1 MLPPETTTV
10 AGHSKWANIKHK
22 KARMDAKRG
31 KAWSKC
37 SKALM
42 VAAKQGGP
50 DPAANLTLRYA
61 IEEAKAANMPKDT
74 IKRAIEKGAGLS
86 GQGADFEDIRYEG
99 YGAAG
104 VAIIVDCLT
113 DNRQRTAPD
122 IRSIFAK
129 AGGNLGTSGSVA
141 FNFEHKGV
149 INIDASKVEE
159 DRLMELAL
167 EAGAENVES
176 EEGLFTVTTSPED
189 FLGVKEAVEHAEI
202 EMESA
207 EVTMIPT
214 VTVEVAGDDVGKIL
228 RLVENLEDNDDVQKV
243 YTNMEA
249 SEADIEAA
257 SA

>member
-1 MLPPETTTV
+1 M

-104 VAIIVDCLT
+104 VAVIVDCLT

-129 AGGNLGTSGSVA
+129 SGGNLGTSGSVA
-141 FNFEHKGV
+141 FNFESKGV
-149 INIDASKVEE
+149 INIDASTVDE
-159 DRLMELAL
+159 DRLMEIAL
-167 EAGAENVES
+167 EAGADNVEQ
-176 EEGLFTVTTSPED
+176 EDGLFTVTSAPED
-189 FLGVKEAVEHAEI
+189 FLSVKEAIENAGI
-202 EMESA
+202 EMESS
-207 EVTMIPT
+207 EVTMLPT
-214 VTVEVAGDDVGKIL
+214 VTVEVSGEDVGKIL
-228 RLVENLEDNDDVQKV
+228 RLIENLEDNDDVQKV

-257 SA
+257 SS

>member
-1 MLPPETTTV
+1 M

-42 VAAKQGGP
+42 VAAKQAGP
-50 DPAANLTLRYA
+50 DPDANLSLRYA

-86 GQGADFEDIRYEG
+86 GQGADYENIRYEG

-104 VAIIVDCLT
+104 VAVIVDCLT

-141 FNFEHKGV
+141 FNFESKGI
-149 INIDASKVEE
+149 INIDASKIEE
-159 DRLMELAL
+159 ERLMEIAL
-167 EAGAENVES
+167 EAGAENIEN
-176 EEGLFTVTTSPED
+176 EEGLFTVTTAPED
-189 FLGVKEAVEHAEI
+189 FLTVKEAIENAEI

-207 EVTMIPT
+207 EVTMLPT
-214 VTVEVAGDDVGKIL
+214 VTVEVSGDDVGKIL
-228 RLVENLEDNDDVQKV
+228 RLIENLEDNDDVQKV

-257 SA
+257 SS

>member
-1 MLPPETTTV
+1 M

-104 VAIIVDCLT
+104 VAVIVDCLT

-129 AGGNLGTSGSVA
+129 SGGNLGTSGSVA
-141 FNFEHKGV
+141 FNFESKGV
-149 INIDASKVEE
+149 INIDASTVDE
-159 DRLMELAL
+159 DRLMEIAL
-167 EAGAENVES
+167 EAGADNVEQ
-176 EEGLFTVTTSPED
+176 EDGLFTVTSAPED
-189 FLGVKEAVEHAEI
+189 FLSVKEAIENAGI
-202 EMESA
+202 EMESS
-207 EVTMIPT
+207 EVTMLPT
-214 VTVEVAGDDVGKIL
+214 VTVKVSGEDVGKIL
-228 RLVENLEDNDDVQKV
+228 RLIENLEDNDDVQKV

-257 SA
+257 SS

>member
-1 MLPPETTTV
+1 M

-104 VAIIVDCLT
+104 VAVIVDCLT

-141 FNFEHKGV
+141 FNFESKGV
-149 INIDASKVEE
+149 INIDASTVDE
-159 DRLMELAL
+159 DRLMEIAL
-167 EAGAENVES
+167 EAGADNVEQ
-176 EEGLFTVTTSPED
+176 EDGLFTVTSAPED
-189 FLGVKEAVEHAEI
+189 FLSVKEAIENAGI
-202 EMESA
+202 EMESS
-207 EVTMIPT
+207 EVTMLPT
-214 VTVEVAGDDVGKIL
+214 VTVEVSGEDVGKIL
-228 RLVENLEDNDDVQKV
+228 RLIENLEDNDDVQKV

-257 SA
+257 SS

>member
-1 MLPPETTTV
+1 M

-42 VAAKQGGP
+42 VAAKQAGP
-50 DPAANLTLRYA
+50 DPDANLALRYA

-86 GQGADFEDIRYEG
+86 GQGADYENIRYEG

-104 VAIIVDCLT
+104 VAVIVDCLT

-129 AGGNLGTSGSVA
+129 AGGNMGTTGSVA
-141 FNFEHKGV
+141 FNFENKGV
-149 INIDASKVEE
+149 INIDAAKVDEE
-159 DRLMELAL
+159 RLMELAL
-167 EAGAENVES
+167 EAGAENIEN
-176 EEGLFTVTTSPED
+176 EDGLFTVTTAPED
-189 FLGVKEAVEHAEI
+189 FLTVKEAIENAEI

-207 EVTMIPT
+207 EVTMLPT
-214 VTVEVAGDDVGKIL
+214 VTVEVGGDDVGKIL

-249 SEADIEAA
+249 SDADIEAA

>member
-1 MLPPETTTV
+1 MGESTV

-42 VAAKQGGP
+42 VAAKQAGP
-50 DPAANLTLRYA
+50 DPDANLSLRYA

-86 GQGADFEDIRYEG
+86 GQGADFENVRYEG

-129 AGGNLGTSGSVA
+129 GGGNFGTSGSVA
-141 FNFEHKGV
+141 YNFESKGV
-149 INIDASKVEE
+149 IAIDATKISE
-159 DRLMELAL
+159 DRLMEIAL

-176 EEGLFTVTTSPED
+176 EEGLFTVTCAPED
-189 FLGVKEAVEHAEI
+189 FLTVKEAIDNAGI

-207 EVTMIPT
+207 EVTMLPT
-214 VTVEVAGDDVGKIL
+214 VTVEVSGEDVAKVM

-249 SEADIEAA
+249 SDADLEA
-257 SA
+257 SQS

>member
-1 MLPPETTTV
+1 M

-50 DPAANLTLRYA
+50 DPDANLSLRYA

-86 GQGADFEDIRYEG
+86 GHGADYENIRYEG

-104 VAIIVDCLT
+104 VAVIVDCLT

-141 FNFEHKGV
+141 YNFESKGV
-149 INIDASKVEE
+149 INIDGTKIGE
-159 DRLMELAL
+159 DRLMEIAL
-167 EAGAENVES
+167 EAGADNVES
-176 EEGLFTVTTSPED
+176 EDGLFTVTSAPED
-189 FLGVKEAVEHAEI
+189 FLTVKAAIERAGI

-214 VTVEVAGDDVGKIL
+214 VTVSVAGDDVAKIM
-228 RLVENLEDNDDVQKV
+228 RLIENLEDNDDVQKV

-249 SEADIEAA
+249 SDADIEAA
-257 SA
+257 S